1 MKTRSWASVFAV
13 ALLIASC
20 SKRAD
25 PPSVPPVQPPRPAQS
40 QGPAQTPADRP
51 SGRWL
56 IRELRLIL
64 QADPPQRLAGVDEEA
79 VRAQLQAALL
89 QAGPVRGIG
98 VQSGVPRRDQLG
110 LAIEIGWQRLDDR
123 GQPQPLQSPGDGQLL
138 VVAVAHA
145 ESPGAKPSQSE
156 VAEHTRRALLPLSG
170 ETDDWPAWLLPRL
183 ERVAVAA
190 AIEVMGELWAREA
203 QEAEL
208 IDQLDSPEWWQV
220 AAAAREI
227 GERRLQSPR
236 PRLEKLC
243 RDSRRDIAVVAV
255 SALGRLGGD
264 QSLATLAG
272 LVDHAPAEV
281 VDAALVALS
290 LLKTPAATAVLREIA
305 QGNDGEVSLRA
316 KEVLGSAADLPGAA
330 TRF

>member
-1 MKTRSWASVFAV
+1 VKTRSWASGFAV
-13 ALLIASC
+13 ALLLASC
-20 SKRAD
+20 SKRAE
-25 PPSVPPVQPPRPAQS
+25 PPAVPPLQQPRPAQA
-40 QGPAQTPADRP
+40 QGQAQSPADRP
-51 SGRWL
+51 SGNWL
-56 IRELRLIL
+56 IRELRLTL
-64 QADPPQRLAGVDEEA
+64 QADPPQRLAGVDEES

-89 QAGPVRGIG
+89 QAGPVRGVG

-110 LAIEIGWQRLDDR
+110 LALEIGWQRLDDR

-170 ETDDWPAWLLPRL
+170 ETEDWPAWLLPRL

-203 QEAEL
+203 QEADL
-208 IDQLDSPEWWQV
+208 IARLDSPEWWQV

-227 GERRLQSPR
+227 GERRLQAPR

-243 RDSRRDIAVVAV
+243 RDSRRDVAVVAV
-255 SALGRLGGD
+255 SALGRLGGE

-290 LLKTPAATAVLREIA
+290 LLKSPAATALLQEIA
-305 QGNDGEVSLRA
+305 QGDDAEVSLRA
-316 KEVLGSAADLPGAA
+316 KQLLGSPADLPGKA
-330 TRF
+330 TSF